1 MFKTI
6 FSGHK
11 TIWGGTINIL
21 GALPP
26 NARMA
31 TCPIAVNVVI
41 LQ

>member
-11 TIWGGTINIL
+11 TIWGGTINIW

-31 TCPIAVNVVI
+31 TCRSQLTSLFCN
-41 LQ
+41 